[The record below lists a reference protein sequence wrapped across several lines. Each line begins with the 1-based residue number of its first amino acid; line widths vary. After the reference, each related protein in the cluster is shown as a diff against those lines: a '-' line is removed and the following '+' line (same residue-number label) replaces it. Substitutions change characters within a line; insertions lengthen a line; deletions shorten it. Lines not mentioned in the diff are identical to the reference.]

1 MRKTAMKRCLATL
14 FAFLVLVGT
23 GFVAATPAMA
33 AEVTP
38 NPDPLAFVA
47 EPGAIDES
55 NPALP
60 EVREKIRQAGGGGVI
75 STWKASFVPIDST
88 SSVPGSESTRA
99 AAPTGCEIYGII
111 YFTQRWANRSSVY
124 NDGNTYCPGAVG
136 ISMNLGIL
144 KQDTV
149 WGTVTGVGYGNFRG
163 NGPEVKG
170 EVEYSCPT
178 GNLSGFS
185 ATADGTLTRNGT
197 LYGVSQKSKGF
208 QRFDCG

>member
-1 MRKTAMKRCLATL
+1 MKRRLATL
-14 FAFLVLVGT
+14 FALLVLLVT
-23 GFVAATPAMA
+23 GFAATTPAMA

-38 NPDPLAFVA
+38 NPEPSAFVA

-60 EVREKIRQAGGGGVI
+60 EVREKIKQAGGGGVI
-75 STWKASFVPIDST
+75 STWKGSFAPIDAVNSA
-88 SSVPGSESTRA
+88 PALESTRA
-99 AAPTGCEIYGII
+99 AAPTGCTIYGVV
-111 YFTQRWANRSSVY
+111 YFTQRQTTRSSVY

-136 ISMNLGIL
+136 ISMNLGIQ
-144 KQDTV
+144 KEDTV

-178 GNLSGFS
+178 GDVSGFS
-185 ATADGTLTRNGT
+185 ATADGTLTLNGT

-208 QRFDCG
+208 TRFNCG